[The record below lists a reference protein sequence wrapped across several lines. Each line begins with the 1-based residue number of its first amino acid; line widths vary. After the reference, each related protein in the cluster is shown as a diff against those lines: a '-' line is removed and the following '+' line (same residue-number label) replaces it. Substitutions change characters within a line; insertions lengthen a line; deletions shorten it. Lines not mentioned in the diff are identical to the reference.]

1 MPRLARLF
9 LVISALLGSAVQAQ
23 PFLVEDIWAA
33 QTDGDLFPPYTAEL
47 VELGGI
53 VYFTGQDGI
62 HGTELWR
69 SDGTEAGTWRV
80 ADICAGSCSSGIK
93 KLGAAGGTLFFGAND
108 GFHGDA
114 LWKSDGTAA
123 GTAPVREMPVYETI
137 GEVGGVLLF
146 VGSSPESGR
155 ELWRSDGTEAGTFP
169 LGDLWPGPSDS
180 NPSPIGFAG
189 SWLLFAAAD
198 LEHSTGLWRTDGTAA
213 GTSFVEDFDFLGSWP
228 YDRKLYPSVGG
239 RLYFPGDGRLWASD
253 GTPAGTY
260 QVSDVPLE
268 VNGNSWLTL
277 AVIGSDVF
285 FPGHDDDHGTELW
298 KSDGTAAGTV
308 RVKDINPGTE
318 DSFPSELTAAGGQL
332 FFRVQASPATFSFKL
347 WRSDGTE
354 AGTTLVE
361 PSGGLAL
368 AEDFNAF
375 LALGDDLVLFAF
387 GDSYGHEPWRSDG
400 TAAGTQ
406 LLADVYPG
414 GSSFGGFSFPLSR
427 FDAGVIAS
435 GHWFF
440 RALTPDGWSLWKS
453 DGTPAGTELVK
464 SGGPVQGSG
473 LAPATEMVDLDG
485 VLLFPANDGTTGQE
499 LWRSDGTASGTSLVA
514 DLNPGSPWDWSSP
527 HDLTAF
533 GGSVYFLA
541 SGNVWRTDGTEAGTE
556 FVTNSFREELVA
568 AGSGLYYICVG
579 GFSDGVCRADGPF
592 VQGIWGFT
600 VGHVASQLT
609 PAGSNLFFSGQT
621 EDGEE
626 LWRSGGTSVDTVKL
640 EIFPGTGSAQPQSIA
655 AFGSSVFLSAD
666 DGSTGRELWFSDGTP
681 AGTRR
686 VKDIVPGP
694 GSSNP
699 RSIVVAGGLA
709 FFVADDGVAGTELWR
724 SDGTAAGTFR
734 VMDIRPGSQSSL
746 IQGLTAYGDIVVF
759 AADDGVNGH
768 ELWVSYGS
776 AGAAFMVKDIKPGAG
791 SSFPSGFR
799 RVGHTVLFAAD
810 DGSHGLELW
819 QTDGFSGGTFLVQD
833 ILAGPEPSSP
843 AGFTLSGDYLYFT
856 ANDGAHGFEL
866 WALDRAALG
875 STLAATKRVMGP
887 TYAGSTFTYEIVI
900 TNTGAGPHPDNPGD
914 EMGDTLPVDLT
925 LIGASADAGT
935 VTVDLP
941 NNRVTWNGALGV
953 GESATV
959 TVQATVSPTIPEYA
973 MIFNQATIR
982 YDSDG
987 NGTLEKTGV
996 SSDPVMGPDEPT
1008 RAVVSTPPLDFHTV
1022 TPCRVFDTRS
1032 SSALASG
1039 VKRTFA
1045 VAGTC
1050 GVPATAKA
1058 VTVNLTVVGAT
1069 GAGHLVLS
1077 PAGITPP
1084 MPMATSANFPAA
1096 RARGNNAQ
1104 LPLASGQI
1112 DATVTIGGGGTAH
1125 LILDVNGYYE

>member
-33 QTDGDLFPPYTAEL
+33 QSDGDLFPPFTAEL

-53 VYFTGQDGI
+53 VYFTGQDTI

-69 SDGTEAGTWRV
+69 SDGTEAGTSLV
-80 ADICAGSCSSGIK
+80 ADICAGICSSGIAR
-93 KLGAAGGTLFFGAND
+93 LGAAGGALFFGAGD
-108 GFHGDA
+108 GFHGYG

-123 GTAPVREMPVYETI
+123 GTVMVREVPVFETI

-146 VGSSPESGR
+146 VSSSPESGR
-155 ELWRSDGTEAGTFP
+155 ELWRSDGTGAGTFP
-169 LGDLWPGPSDS
+169 LGDLWPGPGDS

-189 SWLLFAAAD
+189 SWLLFAASD
-198 LEHSTGLWRTDGTAA
+198 PVHGVGLWKTDGTAA
-213 GTSFVEDFDFLGSWP
+213 GTSFVEDFDFLGGWP
-228 YDRKLYPSVGG
+228 YDRKLYPSMGG

-253 GTPAGTY
+253 GTPAGTN
-260 QVSDVPLE
+260 QVSDVPLK
-268 VNGNSWLTL
+268 VYGNSWLTL
-277 AVIGSDVF
+277 AVIGNEVF

-332 FFRVQASPATFSFKL
+332 FFRVRASPTTFSFKL

-361 PSGGLAL
+361 PGGGLAL
-368 AEDFNAF
+368 AEDFNAL

-387 GDSYGHEPWRSDG
+387 GPDGQEPWRSDG
-400 TAAGTQ
+400 TSAGTQ

-414 GSSFGGFSFPLSR
+414 GSSFGGFFFPLTR
-427 FDAGVIAS
+427 LDAGVIAA

-453 DGTPAGTELVK
+453 DGTPAGTQLVK

-473 LAPATEMVDLDG
+473 LAPSTEMADLDG
-485 VLLFPANDGTTGQE
+485 VLLFSANDGITGQE
-499 LWRSDGTASGTSLVA
+499 LWRSDGTAPGTSLVA

-527 HDLTAF
+527 NHLTAF

-556 FVTNSFREELVA
+556 FVANSFREELVA
-568 AGSGLYYICVG
+568 AGSGLYYVCIG

-592 VQGIWGFT
+592 VQTIWGFNLGDT
-600 VGHVASQLT
+600 ASQLT
-609 PAGSNLFFSGQT
+609 PAGSNLFFHGSSGL
-621 EDGEE
+621 DEE
-626 LWRSGGTSVDTVKL
+626 LWKTNGVMGDAVKL
-640 EIFPGTGSAQPQSIA
+640 DISPGGSSNPQSIA
-655 AFGSSVFLSAD
+655 ASGSSVFLSAD
-666 DGSTGRELWFSDGTP
+666 DGTTGRELWFSDGTL

-686 VKDIVPGP
+686 VKDIVPGA

-709 FFVADDGVAGTELWR
+709 FFVADDGVSGAELWR

-768 ELWVSYGS
+768 ELWASYGS

-791 SSFPSGFR
+791 SSFPGGFR
-799 RVGHTVLFAAD
+799 VVGHTVLFAAD
-810 DGSHGLELW
+810 DGTHGLEPW
-819 QTDGFSGGTFLVQD
+819 RTDGFAAGTFLVHD
-833 ILAGPEPSSP
+833 VFTGPEPSSP
-843 AGFTLSGDYLYFT
+843 SGFTLSGDYLYFT
-856 ANDGAHGFEL
+856 ANDGTHGFEL
-866 WALDRAALG
+866 RALDRAALG

-914 EMGDTLPVDLT
+914 EMGDTLPVDLILT
-925 LIGASADAGT
+925 GASADAGT

-941 NNRVTWNGALGV
+941 NNRVAWNGALGV
-953 GESATV
+953 GESVTV
-959 TVQATVSPTIPEYA
+959 TIEATVSPTIPQYA
-973 MIFNQATIR
+973 QIFNQASVN

-987 NGTLEKTGV
+987 NGTLDKTGG
-996 SSDPVMGPDEPT
+996 SSDPAVGPDEPT

-1032 SSALASG
+1032 SSALSSG
-1039 VKRTFA
+1039 VKRTFTI
-1045 VAGTC
+1045 AGTC
-1050 GVPATAKA
+1050 GIPTSAKA

-1077 PAGITPP
+1077 PAGVTPP
-1084 MPMATSANFPAA
+1084 LPTATSANFPAV

-1112 DATVTIGGGGTAH
+1112 DATATVGGGGTAH